1 MKEQYLLRD
10 YTCLHLAISLCIATG
25 IIFTAVFMLSK
36 DSNLHIGVISE
47 LVAIIIVG
55 FTYSTPFLR
64 HRRSSAPVSHLPD
77 LDKQLLN
84 ISIAGV
90 VVSVL
95 SPFLLPH
102 GTMDLG
108 SATNKTFSIVGI
120 AALTVVPISIGV
132 HSLLLLVA
140 RHIRP
145 FSARSR

>member
-1 MKEQYLLRD
+1 MKEYPSKN
-10 YTCLHLAISLCIATG
+10 YTCLHLAISLCIATA
-25 IIFTAVFMLSK
+25 IIFTAVFMLST
-36 DSNLHIGVISE
+36 DSKLYIAVLSQLI
-47 LVAIIIVG
+47 AIIIVG
-55 FTYSTPFLR
+55 FTYSMPFLR
-64 HRRSSAPVSHLPD
+64 HQQSFAPMSHLPD
-77 LDKQLLN
+77 LDKQLFK

-95 SPFLLPH
+95 SPFVLPH

-145 FSARSR
+145 FRARSR